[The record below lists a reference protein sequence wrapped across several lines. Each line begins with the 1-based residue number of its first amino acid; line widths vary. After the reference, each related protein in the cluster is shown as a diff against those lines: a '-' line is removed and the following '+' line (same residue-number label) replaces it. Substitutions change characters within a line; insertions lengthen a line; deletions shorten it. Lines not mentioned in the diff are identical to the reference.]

1 MSCYSEGMSRPLFAA
16 ALLGSLLG
24 SLPGCGENKHD
35 IYMRGLEIEGDAE
48 RGPCKLQYAKGEHAA
63 RLDRSQLTT
72 CLVETQRAIAEYEKA
87 KTLGYDEAGF
97 AKVYDRAHEREA
109 RLEQM
114 IEMVGE
120 MERDAITANLPG
132 GR

>member
-1 MSCYSEGMSRPLFAA
+1 MSRLLIAA
-16 ALLGSLLG
+16 VVLGSLLG
-24 SLPGCGENKHD
+24 SLAGCGESKYD

-48 RGPCKLQYAKGEHAA
+48 RGPCKLHYAKGEHAA

-87 KTLGYDEAGF
+87 KTLGYAEGDF
-97 AKVYDRAHEREA
+97 TKVYDRAHEREA

>member
-1 MSCYSEGMSRPLFAA
+1 M
-16 ALLGSLLG
+16 LGACAV
-24 SLPGCGENKHD
+24 GCGESKYD
-35 IYMRGLEIEGDAE
+35 VYMRGLKIEGDAE

-63 RLDRSQLTT
+63 RLDRSQLTA
-72 CLVETQRAIAEYEKA
+72 CLVETDKALAEYEKA
-87 KTLGYDEAGF
+87 KQQGYDEAEF
-97 AKVYDRAHEREA
+97 NTVYDRAKERRA

-120 MERDAITANLPG
+120 MERDAVTAELPG